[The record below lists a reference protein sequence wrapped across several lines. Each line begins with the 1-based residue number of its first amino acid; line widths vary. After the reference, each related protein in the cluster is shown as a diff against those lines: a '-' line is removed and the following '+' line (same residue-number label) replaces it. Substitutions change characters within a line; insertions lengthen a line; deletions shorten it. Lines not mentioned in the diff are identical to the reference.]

1 MAQLYTQGK
10 NCGIH
15 MFMVQIRDLETHMPL
30 PGKWKMKNSI
40 NHQFDA
46 KLNSVPSLGCLIL
59 FHGHLLK
66 FFRLIFLSLL

>member
-30 PGKWKMKNSI
+30 PGKWKMKNSM

-46 KLNSVPSLGCLIL
+46 KLNSVPSLD
-59 FHGHLLK
+59 
-66 FFRLIFLSLL
+66 